1 MDLIIACVFVLVFIS
16 VSLVLLAIFQI
27 RMAGIK
33 IKDFYGFIQANQMLD
48 KLARFARRY
57 ENMSPQEQIIYLKE
71 AEKIFEAYDKIPTA
85 IWEDQY
91 REYQKVLDAYKNIR
105 LMRWNLKNEDSH
117 KFPKMGN

>member
-1 MDLIIACVFVLVFIS
+1 MDFIIACVFVLLFI
-16 VSLVLLAIFQI
+16 VIALVLLAVFQI

-57 ENMSPQEQIIYLKE
+57 ENMSQQEQIIYLKE
-71 AEKIFEAYDKIPTA
+71 AEKIFEAYDKIPSV

-105 LMRWNLKNEDSH
+105 VLRWEDS
-117 KFPKMGN
+117 KK

>member
-1 MDLIIACVFVLVFIS
+1 MDLIIACVFVLVFIA

-57 ENMSPQEQIIYLKE
+57 ENMSPQEQVIYLKE
-71 AEKIFEAYDKIPTA
+71 A
-85 IWEDQY
+85 EDQY

-105 LMRWNLKNEDSH
+105 VMRWNLKNEDSH

>member
-1 MDLIIACVFVLVFIS
+1 MDFIIACVFVLLFI
-16 VSLVLLAIFQI
+16 VIALVLLAVFQI

-71 AEKIFEAYDKIPTA
+71 AEKIFEAYDKIPSV
-85 IWEDQY
+85 IWEYQY

-105 LMRWNLKNEDSH
+105 VLRWEDS
-117 KFPKMGN
+117 KK

>member
-1 MDLIIACVFVLVFIS
+1 MDLIIACVFVLVFIA

-57 ENMSPQEQIIYLKE
+57 ENMSPQEQHINNPTKYNNLFSLMFLKI
-71 AEKIFEAYDKIPTA
+71 K
-85 IWEDQY
+85 
-91 REYQKVLDAYKNIR
+91 
-105 LMRWNLKNEDSH
+105 S
-117 KFPKMGN
+117 